1 MASSESLRRAAKP
14 GKELH
19 ALVDCVERAWRCHL
33 LAIAGAGAGGA
44 HEVRHSRVRIVLV
57 VVRTWVSARE
67 PFEWWWTSP
76 PLLRLPQCSL
86 QTVTRQIHPC

>member
-44 HEVRHSRVRIVLV
+44 NEVRHSRVRTRSRTYLGTPLESLV
-57 VVRTWVSARE
+57 SHR
-67 PFEWWWTSP
+67 
-76 PLLRLPQCSL
+76 
-86 QTVTRQIHPC
+86 